1 MFITQDK
8 FWSTKASVSAF
19 KYTFHQP
26 SFDRMWKSV
35 CLSLAYLALAAVA
48 TPIGPATPCPW
59 RYAFNYTCAD
69 LQTPTGRASF
79 LQAMMTA
86 ESSFH
91 APGVGYDAATSV
103 TYDGHPLNYS
113 TGELYGQPHAFSAP
127 SKESLHVSL
136 LALAVAGNEL
146 ARVFVG
152 GQGAALSLLAAKM
165 ATYEAWREDY
175 PAYGCHFPWVA
186 FNGSRLVPADGWNDP
201 PRVPGLDN
209 GELVW
214 AILAASEALGQAGYS
229 DLAGRY
235 MDWFRCMAGSA
246 KAIFY
251 QGNGTVAAVVS
262 IANTSAPVSTPGNYY
277 APVGLLNDPYEGE
290 ALTVLL
296 DLAGPWDGPEGAQ
309 EREMLW
315 QVKRPQLQRVDYP
328 LPPSAVGGSIAV
340 QRGFWFSAHEQ
351 WKVALLPYLDVP
363 LAAAVFRNGEVART
377 FDAASASVPGLFAS
391 VNDVSSQGSESIP
404 DYASACGVQ
413 ALASQ
418 QVQRRDI
425 VTPYGAWM
433 TVLLE
438 PAAGL
443 CWYHAMLL
451 GPRMQGPYGSTEAIA
466 INGTLISPL
475 TTWDSKITT
484 VLAAVGGVHG
494 LVGEAMQCQMDQWG
508 SDTTWFSRFTAVVA
522 REYGSVFNGTQPST
536 APMALPNAAIP
547 QAMPDWTC

>member
-1 MFITQDK
+1 M
-8 FWSTKASVSAF
+8 
-19 KYTFHQP
+19 H
-26 SFDRMWKSV
+26 RRL
-35 CLSLAYLALAAVA
+35 CLLLAAAPKNSTVA
-48 TPIGPATPCPW
+48 GTSAVAAAPSTAAAPCPW
-59 RYAFNYTCAD
+59 RYALNYTCAD
-69 LQTPTGRASF
+69 LQTVSGRASF
-79 LQAMMTA
+79 LHAMATA

-91 APGVGYDAATSV
+91 SPGVGYDQRTSF

-113 TGELYGQPHAFSAP
+113 TGGLYGLPHTFSAP

-152 GQGAALSLLAAKM
+152 GQGAALALLAGKM
-165 ATYEAWREDY
+165 ATYEAWSQDY
-175 PAYGCHFPWVA
+175 PGFGCHFPWVA
-186 FNGSRLVPADGWNDP
+186 FNGSRLIPADGWNNP

-214 AILAASEALGQAGYS
+214 AVLAASQALEQAGYTA
-229 DLAGRY
+229 LAGRY
-235 MDWFRCMAGSA
+235 QDYFRCMARSA

-251 QGNGTVAAVVS
+251 LGNGTVAAVVS

-277 APVGLLNDPYEGE
+277 SPVGTLNDPYEGE

-296 DLAGPWDGPEGAQ
+296 DLFGPWDGPQGAQ
-309 EREMLW
+309 ERELLW
-315 QVKRPQLQRVDYP
+315 EVKRPQLQRVDYP
-328 LPPSAVGGSIAV
+328 LPAGAGSIAV
-340 QRGFWFSAHEQ
+340 QRGFWYSAHEN

-377 FDAASASVPGLFAS
+377 VDAASTGVPGLFAS
-391 VNDVSSQGSESIP
+391 VNDVSSPGSEAIP

-413 ALASQ
+413 QLASQ

-433 TVLLE
+433 AVLLE

-466 INGTLISPL
+466 VNGSEISPL
-475 TTWDSKITT
+475 TTWDSKVTT
-484 VLAAVGGVHG
+484 VLAAVGGVQG
-494 LVGEAMQCQMDQWG
+494 VVGAAMAAQADAWG
-508 SDTTWFSRFTAVVA
+508 GGGTTWYDRFTAVVG
-522 REYGSVFNGTQPST
+522 REYGRAFNGTGPST
-536 APMALPNAAIP
+536 AAMALPTAAIP
-547 QAMPDWTC
+547 QALPDWTCARG